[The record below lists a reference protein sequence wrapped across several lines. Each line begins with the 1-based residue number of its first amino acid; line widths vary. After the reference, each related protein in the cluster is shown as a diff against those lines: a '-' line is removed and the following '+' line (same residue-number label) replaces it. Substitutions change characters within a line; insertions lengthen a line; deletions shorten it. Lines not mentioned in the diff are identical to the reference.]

1 MSIAEKIKEAA
12 QTAQQPRKNILKL
25 IVGELDRVSK
35 TPTDKQT
42 EAVLLFLIKSATETG
57 AVCLQSDLEKVQLEL
72 SIYESF
78 LPPQPKV
85 LTQEEIKE
93 VVVVSGVSTVPALMK
108 HLGTYEKEYFV
119 TIDKAYARSLL

>member
-1 MSIAEKIKEAA
+1 MSIAEKIKEAV

-35 TPTDKQT
+35 APTDKQT
-42 EAVLLFLIKSATETG
+42 EAVLLFLIKSATETA
-57 AVCLQSDLEKVQLEL
+57 AVCPQSELEKVQLEL

-85 LTQEEIKE
+85 LTQKEIKE
-93 VVVVSGVSTVPALMK
+93 VVSKVSQLPMPQVMK
-108 HLGTYEKEYFV
+108 YLGMYEKENFV